1 MTNST
6 EMDNLSDQM
15 IADITCVVVM
25 LTLVIIVI
33 CFGCVF
39 VRIAQDMDVIEV
51 IPLGQLSQQI
61 RANNSVNQIAS
72 NRF

>member
-1 MTNST
+1 
-6 EMDNLSDQM
+6 MDNLSDQM

>member
-1 MTNST
+1 
-6 EMDNLSDQM
+6 MDNLSDKM
-15 IADITCVVVM
+15 VADITCVVVM

-51 IPLGQLSQQI
+51 IPLGPLSQQV
-61 RANNSVNQIAS
+61 RANDSAIQIAS

>member
-1 MTNST
+1 
-6 EMDNLSDQM
+6 MDKLSDQM

-51 IPLGQLSQQI
+51 IPLGPLSQQM
-61 RANNSVNQIAS
+61 RANNSANQIAS

>member
-1 MTNST
+1 
-6 EMDNLSDQM
+6 MDKLSDQM
-15 IADITCVVVM
+15 IADITCMVVM

-51 IPLGQLSQQI
+51 IPLGPLSQQV
-61 RANNSVNQIAS
+61 RANDSAIQIAS